1 MQHVQQRSSL
11 RGSCMCSGGWA
22 NPGQEC
28 RLQQMASST
37 SSRPVSLQPVYPS
50 ILQAAYTSRAQL
62 QGFLSQSK
70 SCAACHYQSDGRV
83 RGAALTR
90 VIVYIKRCIPQ
101 QGISRLGV
109 MGVALIAVLSGYG
122 SVELPYSYLS
132 LFIRPVGRSEI
143 ALAESQMMQ
152 VQHTF
157 PHSA

>member
-1 MQHVQQRSSL
+1 
-11 RGSCMCSGGWA
+11 
-22 NPGQEC
+22 
-28 RLQQMASST
+28 
-37 SSRPVSLQPVYPS
+37 
-50 ILQAAYTSRAQL
+50 
-62 QGFLSQSK
+62 
-70 SCAACHYQSDGRV
+70 
-83 RGAALTR
+83 
-90 VIVYIKRCIPQ
+90 
-101 QGISRLGV
+101 